1 MSGET
6 DKLLTI
12 EKVIAR
18 LRVSRATFA
27 RLRRLGA
34 GPGWLRLPG
43 GQVRI
48 RRSALE
54 DWLRQTSVSDD
65 HDEADAA

>member
-1 MSGET
+1 MNGET
-6 DKLLTI
+6 DNLLTI
-12 EKVIAR
+12 EEVIAR

-34 GPGWLRLPG
+34 GPAWLRLPG
-43 GQVRI
+43 GQVRV

-54 DWLRQTSVSDD
+54 NWLRQTSISND
-65 HDEADAA
+65 HDEMDAA